1 MDMKQPHDDNYLFL
15 TQAPVRRVVLTLA
28 LPSVVS
34 MLATSLYNL
43 ADTYFV
49 GRISTPATAAVG
61 VAFAVM
67 SVIQAVGFFFGHGSG
82 NYMAQALG
90 ARCPGRAER
99 MGAVALVLGVGAG
112 AVLALLGWLLL
123 EPLVRLSG
131 ATPTVQPLAER
142 YVGVVLLGAPFMTG
156 VFTLANQLRLR
167 GFAARAL
174 LGILSGVGLNV
185 GLAPLFIFVFRWG
198 IGGAAWAT
206 VVAQACAFGV
216 LLLQHRR
223 CGGTWPGWRQ
233 ARPSVAL
240 LAEIWRG
247 GSPSLL
253 RQGLACAAVAALNL
267 AAAPYGDAAIAA
279 MSVVGRVSFFVYAA
293 VIGLGQGFQPLC
305 GYCYGAGL
313 YNRVRE
319 GFRFC
324 VGAGTVLL
332 VAGGAFCWWQ
342 APELVALFRADPAVV
357 AVGAHAFRCQIAA
370 WPLLAFT
377 GVANQMLQ
385 TLRLAWRANLV
396 AAARSGLFF
405 LPLAFVL
412 PAAFGLRGVECI
424 QPVSDVC
431 AFLLALPVV
440 VLTLRRMGRPY

>member
-1 MDMKQPHDDNYLFL
+1 MAYQHHDNYSFL
-15 TQAPVRRVVLTLA
+15 TEAPVRRVVLVLA
-28 LPSVVS
+28 VPAVVS
-34 MLATSLYNL
+34 MLVTSLYNM

-49 GRISTPATAAVG
+49 GRLSTQAVAAVG

-82 NYMAQALG
+82 NYVAQALG
-90 ARCPGRAER
+90 ARRGAEAAR
-99 MGAVALVLGVGAG
+99 LASAGLQLGVAGG
-112 AVLALLGWLLL
+112 AVLAVAGLLWLA
-123 EPLVRLSG
+123 PLVRLSG

-142 YVGVVLLGAPFMTG
+142 YVGIVLLGAPFMTG
-156 VFTLANQLRLR
+156 AFTLSNQLRLQ
-167 GFAARAL
+167 GHAFRAM
-174 LGILSGVGLNV
+174 LGILSGALFNV
-185 GLAPLFIFVFRWG
+185 MLAPLFIFVFGWG

-206 VVAQACAFGV
+206 VVSQACAFGA
-216 LLLQHRR
+216 LLWQARR
-223 CGGTWPGWRQ
+223 PGSVRISLRPMRPAAEVFREIARGGT
-233 ARPSVAL
+233 
-240 LAEIWRG
+240 
-247 GSPSLL
+247 PSLL
-253 RQGLACAAVAALNL
+253 RQGLACAAVAVLNL

-305 GYCYGAGL
+305 GFCYGAGR
-313 YNRVRE
+313 YGRVRA
-319 GFRFC
+319 GFVFC
-324 VGAGTVLL
+324 VSAGTALL
-332 VAGGAFCWWQ
+332 VGCAMVCWCC
-342 APELVALFRADPAVV
+342 AEGIVALFRADPAVV
-357 AVGAHAFRCQIAA
+357 AVGAEAFRWQILA

-405 LPLAFVL
+405 LPLALVL
-412 PAAFGLRGVECI
+412 PAAFGLRGVELI

-440 VLTLRRMGRPY
+440 LFTFRQMARR

>member
-1 MDMKQPHDDNYLFL
+1 MAYQHHDNYSFL
-15 TQAPVRRVVLTLA
+15 TEAPVRRVVLVLA
-28 LPSVVS
+28 VPAVVS
-34 MLATSLYNL
+34 MLVTSLYNM

-49 GRISTPATAAVG
+49 GRLSTQAVAAVG

-82 NYMAQALG
+82 NYVSQALG
-90 ARCPGRAER
+90 ARRGEEAAR
-99 MGAVALVLGVGAG
+99 MASAGLQLGVAGG
-112 AVLALLGWLLL
+112 AVLAVAGLLWLA
-123 EPLVRLSG
+123 PLVRLSG

-142 YVGVVLLGAPFMTG
+142 YVGIVLLGAPFMTG
-156 VFTLANQLRLR
+156 AFTLSNQLRLQ
-167 GFAARAL
+167 GHAFRAM
-174 LGILSGVGLNV
+174 LGILSGALLNV
-185 GLAPLFIFVFRWG
+185 MLAPLFIFVFGWG

-206 VVAQACAFGV
+206 VVSQACAFGV
-216 LLLQHRR
+216 LLWQARR
-223 CGGTWPGWRQ
+223 PVSVRISLRPMRPAAEVFREIARGGT
-233 ARPSVAL
+233 
-240 LAEIWRG
+240 
-247 GSPSLL
+247 PSLL
-253 RQGLACAAVAALNL
+253 RQGLACAAVAVLNL

-305 GYCYGAGL
+305 GFCYGAGR
-313 YNRVRE
+313 YGRVRA
-319 GFRFC
+319 GFVFC
-324 VGAGTVLL
+324 VSAGTALL
-332 VAGGAFCWWQ
+332 TGCAVVCWCC
-342 APELVALFRADPAVV
+342 AEGIVALFRADPAVV
-357 AVGAHAFRCQIAA
+357 AVGAEAFRWQILA

-405 LPLAFVL
+405 LPLALVL
-412 PAAFGLRGVECI
+412 PAAFGLRGVELI

-440 VLTLRRMGRPY
+440 LFTFRQMARR

>member
-1 MDMKQPHDDNYLFL
+1 MAYPHHDNYSFL
-15 TQAPVRRVVLTLA
+15 TEAPVRRVVLVLA
-28 LPSVVS
+28 VPAVVS
-34 MLATSLYNL
+34 MLVTSLYNM

-49 GRISTPATAAVG
+49 GRLSTQAVAAVG

-82 NYMAQALG
+82 NYVSQALG
-90 ARCPGRAER
+90 ARRGEEAAR
-99 MGAVALVLGVGAG
+99 MASAGLQLGVAGG
-112 AVLALLGWLLL
+112 AVLAVAGLLWLA
-123 EPLVRLSG
+123 PLVRLSG

-156 VFTLANQLRLR
+156 AFTLSNQLRLQ
-167 GFAARAL
+167 GHAFRAM
-174 LGILSGVGLNV
+174 LGILSGALLNV
-185 GLAPLFIFVFRWG
+185 MLAPLFIFVFGWG

-206 VVAQACAFGV
+206 VVSQACAFGV
-216 LLLQHRR
+216 LLWQARR
-223 CGGTWPGWRQ
+223 PGSVRISLRPMRPAAEVFREIARGGT
-233 ARPSVAL
+233 
-240 LAEIWRG
+240 
-247 GSPSLL
+247 PSLL
-253 RQGLACAAVAALNL
+253 RQGLACAAVAVLNL

-305 GYCYGAGL
+305 GFCYGAGC
-313 YNRVRE
+313 YGRVRA
-319 GFRFC
+319 GFFFC
-324 VGAGTVLL
+324 VSAGTALL
-332 VAGGAFCWWQ
+332 TGCAAVGWWC
-342 APELVALFRADPAVV
+342 AEGIVALFRADPAVV
-357 AVGAHAFRCQIAA
+357 AVGAEAFRWQILA

-405 LPLAFVL
+405 LPFALVL
-412 PAAFGLRGVECI
+412 PAAFGLRGVELI

-440 VLTLRRMGRPY
+440 LLTFRQMARR

>member
-1 MDMKQPHDDNYLFL
+1 MAFPHHDNYSFL
-15 TQAPVRRVVLTLA
+15 TEAPVRRVVLVLA
-28 LPSVVS
+28 VPAVVS
-34 MLATSLYNL
+34 MLVTSLYNM

-49 GRISTPATAAVG
+49 GRLSTQAVAAVG

-82 NYMAQALG
+82 NYVAQALG
-90 ARCPGRAER
+90 ARRGEEAAR
-99 MGAVALVLGVGAG
+99 MASAGLQLGVAGG
-112 AVLALLGWLLL
+112 AVLAVAGLLWLA
-123 EPLVRLSG
+123 PLVRLSG

-142 YVGVVLLGAPFMTG
+142 YVGIVLLGAPFMTG
-156 VFTLANQLRLR
+156 AFTLSNQLRLQ
-167 GFAARAL
+167 GHAFRAM
-174 LGILSGVGLNV
+174 LGILSGALLNV
-185 GLAPLFIFVFRWG
+185 MLAPLFIFVFGWG

-206 VVAQACAFGV
+206 VVSQACAFGV
-216 LLLQHRR
+216 LLWQARR
-223 CGGTWPGWRQ
+223 PGSVRISLRPMRPAAEVFREIARGGT
-233 ARPSVAL
+233 
-240 LAEIWRG
+240 
-247 GSPSLL
+247 PSLL
-253 RQGLACAAVAALNL
+253 RQGLACAAVAVLNL

-305 GYCYGAGL
+305 GFCYGAGR
-313 YNRVRE
+313 YGRVRA
-319 GFRFC
+319 GFFFC
-324 VGAGTVLL
+324 VSAGTALL
-332 VAGGAFCWWQ
+332 TGCAAVCWCC
-342 APELVALFRADPAVV
+342 AEGIVALFRADPAVV
-357 AVGAHAFRCQIAA
+357 AVGAEAFRWQILA

-405 LPLAFVL
+405 LPLALVL
-412 PAAFGLRGVECI
+412 PTAFGLCGVELI

-440 VLTLRRMGRPY
+440 LLTFRQMARR

>member
-1 MDMKQPHDDNYLFL
+1 MAYPYHDNYSFL
-15 TQAPVRRVVLTLA
+15 TEAPVRRVVLVLA
-28 LPSVVS
+28 VPAVVS
-34 MLATSLYNL
+34 MLVTSLYNM

-49 GRISTPATAAVG
+49 GRLSTQAVAAVG

-82 NYMAQALG
+82 NYVAQALG
-90 ARCPGRAER
+90 ARRGAEAAR
-99 MGAVALVLGVGAG
+99 MASAGLQLGVAGG
-112 AVLALLGWLLL
+112 AVLAVAGLLWLA
-123 EPLVRLSG
+123 PLVRLSG

-142 YVGVVLLGAPFMTG
+142 YVGIVLLGAPFMTG
-156 VFTLANQLRLR
+156 AFTLSNQLRLQ
-167 GFAARAL
+167 GHAFRAM
-174 LGILSGVGLNV
+174 LGILSGALLNV
-185 GLAPLFIFVFRWG
+185 MLAPLFIFVFGWD

-206 VVAQACAFGV
+206 VVSQACAFGV
-216 LLLQHRR
+216 LLWQARR
-223 CGGTWPGWRQ
+223 PGSVRISLRPMRPAAEVFREIARGGT
-233 ARPSVAL
+233 
-240 LAEIWRG
+240 
-247 GSPSLL
+247 PSLL
-253 RQGLACAAVAALNL
+253 RQGLACAAVAVLNL

-305 GYCYGAGL
+305 GFCYGAGR
-313 YNRVRE
+313 YGRVRA
-319 GFRFC
+319 GFVFC
-324 VGAGTVLL
+324 VSAGTALL
-332 VAGGAFCWWQ
+332 VGCAMVCWCC
-342 APELVALFRADPAVV
+342 AEGIVALFRADPAVV
-357 AVGAHAFRCQIAA
+357 AVGAEAFRWQILA

-405 LPLAFVL
+405 LPLALVL
-412 PAAFGLRGVECI
+412 PAAFGLRGVELI

-440 VLTLRRMGRPY
+440 LFTFRQMARR

>member
-1 MDMKQPHDDNYLFL
+1 MAYPHHDNYSFL
-15 TQAPVRRVVLTLA
+15 TEAPVRRVVLVLA
-28 LPSVVS
+28 VPAVVS
-34 MLATSLYNL
+34 MLVTSLYNM

-49 GRISTPATAAVG
+49 GRLSTQAVAAVG

-82 NYMAQALG
+82 NYVSQALG
-90 ARCPGRAER
+90 ARRGEEAAR
-99 MGAVALVLGVGAG
+99 MASAGLQLGVAGG
-112 AVLALLGWLLL
+112 AVLAVAGLLWLA
-123 EPLVRLSG
+123 PLVRLSG

-142 YVGVVLLGAPFMTG
+142 YVGIVLLGAPFMTG
-156 VFTLANQLRLR
+156 AFTLSNQLRLQ
-167 GFAARAL
+167 GHAFRAM
-174 LGILSGVGLNV
+174 LGILSGALLNV
-185 GLAPLFIFVFRWG
+185 MLAPLFIFVFGWG

-206 VVAQACAFGV
+206 VVSQACAFGM
-216 LLLQHRR
+216 LLWQARR
-223 CGGTWPGWRQ
+223 PGSVRISLRPMRPAAEVFREIARGGT
-233 ARPSVAL
+233 
-240 LAEIWRG
+240 
-247 GSPSLL
+247 PSLL
-253 RQGLACAAVAALNL
+253 RQGLACAAVAVLNL

-305 GYCYGAGL
+305 GFCYGAGR
-313 YNRVRE
+313 YGRVRA
-319 GFRFC
+319 GFVFC
-324 VGAGTVLL
+324 VSAGTALL
-332 VAGGAFCWWQ
+332 AGCAAVCWCC
-342 APELVALFRADPAVV
+342 AEGIVALFRADPAVV
-357 AVGAHAFRCQIAA
+357 AVGAEAFRWQILA

-405 LPLAFVL
+405 LPLALVL
-412 PAAFGLRGVECI
+412 PAAFGLRGVELI

-440 VLTLRRMGRPY
+440 LFTFRQMVRR